1 MFTRLN
7 WSKCKQVWKK
17 VQILVTFFSAT
28 FRIDCFFVLALGVI
42 VAIISLTAE
51 MLKPGERDVDEK
63 ANKLNIAKM
72 ARLVKMSKVW
82 QKMALVYDKVKNG
95 QLYTENPANQVG
107 GEGRQPAPQTRPI
120 YHNYFT
126 YNTSN
131 RAAAVPD
138 WSAQL
143 QRNQRPFYMQRNGLN
158 GFANA
163 PHTNLVQRGT
173 PYWNTANRF

>member
-1 MFTRLN
+1 MLIST
-7 WSKCKQVWKK
+7 
-17 VQILVTFFSAT
+17 T

-51 MLKPGERDVDEK
+51 MLKPGERDADEK
-63 ANKLNIAKM
+63 SKKLNLTKVAHLFK
-72 ARLVKMSKVW
+72 VSKVW
-82 QKMALVYDKVKNG
+82 QKMASVYDKVKNG
-95 QLYTENPANQVG
+95 QLYEGWAQNGTANQVG
-107 GEGRQPAPQTRPI
+107 GQANQGGPPTRPI

-131 RAAAVPD
+131 RATAPPPPGTD
-138 WSAQL
+138 WGAQL
-143 QRNQRPFYMQRNGLN
+143 QRNQRPFYLQRNGWN

-173 PYWNTANRF
+173 PYWNTANRY